1 MSTERITLIDNGEVV
16 TTEQDTTNVINTFFS
31 NVVTNIKISEYTD
44 YDANTNSISDPILKV
59 IVRYKNYPSI
69 LTKGEV
75 CKKSHK
81 FSFSFSPVAKK
92 DILEKIQRL
101 DIKKR
106 LRNQIFPLE
115 LSKKTQTFIECLLS
129 RFNDAIE

>member
-1 MSTERITLIDNGEVV
+1 MSTERITLIDNGKVV
-16 TTEQDTTNVINTFFS
+16 ATEQDTANVFNTFFS

-44 YDANTNSISDPILKV
+44 YDAIANSISDPILKV
-59 IVRYKNYPSI
+59 IVRYKNHPSI

-81 FSFSFSPVAKK
+81 FSFSFSLVGN
-92 DILEKIQRL
+92 ILEKIQRL

-106 LRNQIFPLE
+106 LKNQVFPLE

-129 RFNDAIE
+129 SFNDAIE